1 MKKIIV
7 AEAASVILSIV
18 FIIIFQL
25 LIRDLPAV
33 FSATFFAIALVVFGI
48 ISATDTTTLST
59 SLLIFTG
66 SLLVANMNILLVLAV
81 TTPMIPSF
89 ITIAIVLIVEL
100 TLTFAT
106 FALHDLAGIKKNTVI
121 VAVSLLV
128 EAVLVIAG
136 STFVAL

>member
-121 VAVSLLV
+121 VAASLLV